1 MLSYYFPPI
10 GMGGTQRAAKFA
22 KYLPEFGWEPTVIT
36 VKPIAYWAQDESL
49 LDELHAVRII
59 RTESF
64 DPQRLMAKY
73 RSSKREITGVKKNGG
88 FVSTLNEFVIP
99 FFLLP
104 DSKILWKH
112 HALKTIDELLIHE
125 KFDALYTTS
134 PPHSVQ
140 LIGKKLAKKYGLKWV
155 ADFRDSWAGGVVV
168 HEPTFFQRWMNRKMQ
183 SHVLRAADAVLTVTK
198 SLKEEFEQ
206 ESKYVHYIPNGFDPA
221 DFPSAEGGQKEKFV
235 FCHCGSITKFSQP
248 EGLLRALSELK
259 TQQPEV
265 YKKIFFRF
273 VGHDSLCNFSALVE
287 KYNVQD
293 AVEYLGYKTHRE
305 ALRYLV
311 NADALLLIA
320 LGKPG
325 DHFIPG
331 KTFEYLG
338 ASKPVLALTNIVDTK
353 SLLEKFAHV
362 FILDPEN
369 QNAIIE
375 TIEKIIHFRARE
387 TKNDV
392 QKYNR
397 KLQTKQLAEILD
409 GLVT

>member
-1 MLSYYFPPI
+1 MLAYYFPPI

-36 VKPIAYWAQDESL
+36 VKPIAYWAQDKSL
-49 LDELHAVRII
+49 LDELGDTRII

-73 RSSKREITGVKKNGG
+73 RRQNQESATSKTHSSVLSI
-88 FVSTLNEFVIP
+88 FNEFVIP

-104 DSKILWKH
+104 DSKILWTH
-112 HALKTIDELLIHE
+112 PLLRTIKKLLMDE

-134 PPHSVQ
+134 PPHSVH
-140 LIGKKLAKKYGLKWV
+140 LVGEKIAKKYGLKWT

-168 HEPTFFQRWMNRKMQ
+168 HEPTIFQRWLSRKMQ
-183 SHVLRAADAVLTVTK
+183 SHVLRAADAVLTVTQ
-198 SLKEEFEQ
+198 SLKKEFDQ
-206 ESKYVHYIPNGFDPA
+206 ESKNVQYIPNGFDPA
-221 DFPSAEGGQKEKFV
+221 DYPSAEKGQESKFV
-235 FCHCGSITKFSQP
+235 FCHCGSITRFSHP

-265 YKKIFFRF
+265 YEKILFRF
-273 VGHDSLCNFSALVE
+273 VGHDSLGNFPALVE
-287 KYNVQD
+287 KFNVQD
-293 AVEYLGYKTHRE
+293 AVEYLGYKTHNQ
-305 ALRYLV
+305 ALRHLV
-311 NADALLLIA
+311 NADALLLVAI
-320 LGKPG
+320 GKPK

-338 ASKPVLALTNIVDTK
+338 ASKPILALVNVADTK
-353 SLLEKFAHV
+353 SVLEKFAHI
-362 FILDPEN
+362 FILDAEN
-369 QNAIIE
+369 RNGITEAIAMVPN
-375 TIEKIIHFRARE
+375 FRAQG

-392 QKYNR
+392 HKFNR

-409 GLVT
+409 NLVD